1 VSGDEVHDL
10 AEALRRL
17 ATLVARGAPPE
28 DMFAAVAEEVHR
40 RFLSDVTIVGRYEPG
55 GAFTILGSAGSLSA
69 GSLFPVGSRWPPGG
83 NNLATRVFDT
93 GRPARIENLAEATG
107 RHVGP
112 VREVGIRSA
121 VGTPIIVEDRLWG
134 VMAVGTGRVEPL
146 PSDTEAR
153 LASFTELIAM
163 AIANTQARTELAAS
177 RARIIAAAD
186 ETRRQIQRDLH
197 DGAQQRLVH
206 AVIVLKQVLQAL
218 DTGDPNA
225 RELAAEALRQAEQAN
240 SELRELAHGILPGAL
255 TSDGLCGGLQALLSR
270 IPLQV
275 TVEISVERLPASVES
290 TAYFIVSEALTNVLK
305 HAHADHATVAVHA
318 EDRWLRMEIRDDGIG
333 GADPQQG
340 SGLIGLIDRIEAL
353 GGALQLTSPPGGG
366 TTLLIQLPVEAP
378 TGTPSARLEGS

>member
-1 VSGDEVHDL
+1 MNGDEVHDL

-83 NNLATRVFDT
+83 NNLATRVFET

-197 DGAQQRLVH
+197 DGNENEVDQHLREIELR
-206 AVIVLKQVLQAL
+206 
-218 DTGDPNA
+218 A
-225 RELAAEALRQAEQAN
+225 RAGGHALRVHYLVTNFAGPGLVQRGDR
-240 SELRELAHGILPGAL
+240 SKHGGHA
-255 TSDGLCGGLQALLSR
+255 
-270 IPLQV
+270 
-275 TVEISVERLPASVES
+275 
-290 TAYFIVSEALTNVLK
+290 K
-305 HAHADHATVAVHA
+305 HAA
-318 EDRWLRMEIRDDGIG
+318 RDV
-333 GADPQQG
+333 
-340 SGLIGLIDRIEAL
+340 L
-353 GGALQLTSPPGGG
+353 
-366 TTLLIQLPVEAP
+366 
-378 TGTPSARLEGS
+378 